1 MFLKDRSTR
10 TVLAA
15 LSATAAAILGV
26 NLLVRPEGLADSMGP
41 TFALLLGIALV
52 LWAWNWRESY
62 LEVHPKAED
71 EDHDA
76 ADSALPMVAAPAP
89 AAVVASAPV
98 AAAPVAPPPHAPEP
112 EPEPVVVAAAP
123 VAPPPPAPEP
133 EPEPEPVVV
142 ASAPVAP
149 PPPAPE
155 PEPVIVAAEPEP
167 EPVVVAAAPAAPPPP
182 APESEP
188 VAASAPA
195 SVAPPA
201 APSLPDDFTK
211 IEGIGKYYND
221 ALHKIGYQSFAALS
235 AEKPDAILAKLL
247 AGGFRRHPTIPTWPE
262 QAAFAARG
270 DWDGLKA
277 LQATLVSGR
286 KAED

>member
-112 EPEPVVVAAAP
+112 EPELVVVAAAP
-123 VAPPPPAPEP
+123 V
-133 EPEPEPVVV
+133 V
-142 ASAPVAP
+142 P